1 MEASQV
7 TAPIST
13 AARVLSYAFQRFL
26 ADGALRV
33 AASLSYSSL
42 LALVPLFAISLAVLS
57 AFEAFAGLREQL
69 QEMLFDN
76 LMPSAGSAAVEHFTS
91 FVDNASRATGIGIIG
106 LAATAVLLLNT
117 ITDGFNKIWRASE
130 ARPLVVRILI
140 YWALLTIGPIFVGA
154 SFSLSTYAFAIVQWS
169 GVENYTG
176 SFVKLAAYL
185 PFLLTTVAFMMAF
198 YIVPNRPVRLAHAL
212 AGALVAGVL
221 FELLKRGFGLYL
233 KYFPSYEA
241 IYGALAA
248 VPIFLVW
255 MYLSWAVVLLGAEI
269 AASLPEWRA
278 ALSRD
283 RHSRVPGAKMALAL
297 TILSRLKAAS
307 RDGTLLRET
316 VLVQGLPATLEE
328 LDQVLRALRRA
339 DFVARSGRSRWLL
352 SRDLGTTTLGTLV
365 AALDLSME
373 AGEGWPDQVKAAT
386 TKLTEASAEPSQLKL
401 ADLLA

>member
-1 MEASQV
+1 MEASHV
-7 TAPIST
+7 TTPIST
-13 AARVLSYAFQRFL
+13 VARVLAYSFQRFM

-57 AFEAFAGLREQL
+57 AFEAFAGLRQHL

-76 LMPSAGSAAVEHFTS
+76 LMPSAGSAAGEYFNS
-91 FVDNASRATGIGIIG
+91 FVDNASRATGIGILG
-106 LAATAVLLLNT
+106 LSATAILLLNT
-117 ITDGFNKIWRASE
+117 ITDGFNKIWRARE
-130 ARPLVVRILI
+130 VRPLVVRILI
-140 YWALLTIGPIFVGA
+140 YWALMTIGPIFVGA

-169 GVENYTG
+169 GVEDYTG
-176 SFVKLAAYL
+176 SFIELAAFL
-185 PFLLTTVAFMMAF
+185 PFLLTTFAFMMAF
-198 YIVPNRPVRLAHAL
+198 YIVPNRPVRLVHAL

-278 ALSRD
+278 AASRD
-283 RHSRVPGAKMALAL
+283 RRSRVSGAKLALAL
-297 TILSRLKAAS
+297 TILSRLKVAS
-307 RDGTLLRET
+307 RDGTLLRESA
-316 VLVQGLPATLEE
+316 LVRGLPATLEE
-328 LDQVLRALRRA
+328 VDQVLLALRRA
-339 DFVARSGRSRWLL
+339 DFLARSGRSRWLL
-352 SRDLGTTTLGTLV
+352 SRDLTTTTLGTLV

-373 AGEGWPDQVKAAT
+373 AGDGWSDQVKAAT
-386 TKLTEASAEPSQLKL
+386 MKLTEASAEPSQLKL
-401 ADLLA
+401 ADLLG

>member
-7 TAPIST
+7 IAPIST
-13 AARVLSYAFQRFL
+13 AARVLAYSFQRFL

-57 AFEAFAGLREQL
+57 AFETFAGLRQQL

-76 LMPSAGSAAVEHFTS
+76 LMPSAGSAAVQYFTS
-91 FVDNASRATGIGIIG
+91 FVDNASRATGVGILG

-117 ITDGFNKIWRASE
+117 ITDGFNRIWRAGE

-140 YWALLTIGPIFVGA
+140 YWALLTLGPMLVGA

-169 GVENYTG
+169 GVEDYTG
-176 SFVKLAAYL
+176 SLIDLAAFL
-185 PFLLTTVAFMMAF
+185 PFVLTTFAFMMAF
-198 YIVPNRPVRLAHAL
+198 FIVPNRPVQLGHAL

-278 ALSRD
+278 AVARD
-283 RHSRVPGAKMALAL
+283 RRTRVSGAKLALAL

-307 RDGTLLRET
+307 SDGTLLREL
-316 VLVQGLPATLEE
+316 VLARGLPATLEE

-339 DFVARSGRSRWLL
+339 DFVARSGGSRWLL
-352 SRDLGTTTLGTLV
+352 SRDLTTTTLSTLV

-373 AGEGWPDQVKAAT
+373 PGEGWPDQVKAAT
-386 TKLTEASAEPSQLKL
+386 MKLAEASAEPGQLKL
-401 ADLLA
+401 ADLLE